1 MNPCSQVIATYT
13 WLRINCPLLL
23 FRWDLFDHT
32 NFSTKYRTPWVPQF
46 HFRSPKDQ
54 HRNTHGPLCCL
65 FEWISLS
72 SFWGLDIFLLL
83 WVVFHWSI
91 LNWLLIM
98 SLFVPVNFSDNFYH
112 SVCQNMAQVV
122 LVTEYSLNSHEHRLP
137 LWLYTAWTPANLAH
151 MT

>member
-1 MNPCSQVIATYT
+1 MNLCSQVIATYT

-23 FRWDLFDHT
+23 FGWDLFDHT
-32 NFSTKYRTPWVPQF
+32 NFSTKYRTLWVPQF

-91 LNWLLIM
+91 LNWLLIICSSKFFRQFLSQRM
-98 SLFVPVNFSDNFYH
+98 SEHGPGCPCDWIQPKLTWT
-112 SVCQNMAQVV
+112 QIT
-122 LVTEYSLNSHEHRLP
+122 LVTIYSLNSCELGS
-137 LWLYTAWTPANLAH
+137 YDLA
-151 MT
+151 